1 MVSASFVKVLLRFM
15 FVNVSAKARM
25 IDEFIYLFF
34 EFMYDTFIFIHDA
47 GTSLLVV
54 FLFFRASQNFKCKD
68 QDSR

>member
-1 MVSASFVKVLLRFM
+1 MSL
-15 FVNVSAKARM
+15 
-25 IDEFIYLFF
+25 FIYLFFF

-54 FLFFRASQNFKCKD
+54 FLFFILFFRASQNFKCQD